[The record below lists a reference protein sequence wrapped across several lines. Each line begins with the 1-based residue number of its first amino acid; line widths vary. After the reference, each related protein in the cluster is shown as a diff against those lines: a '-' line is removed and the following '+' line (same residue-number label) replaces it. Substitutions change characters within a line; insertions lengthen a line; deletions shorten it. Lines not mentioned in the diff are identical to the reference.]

1 MADAW
6 GSDLQW
12 ASVSYASERWAEQ
25 AAERRAALARWD
37 RAHPG
42 MHARVAARYAFAGWR
57 VDERTIYRWRAR
69 NRTEAG
75 ADARA

>member
-1 MADAW
+1 MAAW
-6 GSDLQW
+6 VGTQMQW
-12 ASVSYASERWAEQ
+12 AAVLYAGERWVEQ

-42 MHARVAARYAFAGWR
+42 THARVAARYAFAGWR

-69 NRTEAG
+69 NRAEAG